1 MGVVRDT
8 LLNNQEVFNRVFG
21 DETVFP
27 ALPEE
32 EYFNR
37 LNTVFGQAE
46 AVKESLNKVAEIEQV
61 VDSVTEKREIK
72 QLINQQ
78 LEKTKLLKNKLDEVK
93 DELFAD

>member
-8 LLNNQEVFNRVFG
+8 LLNNQDVFNRVFG
-21 DETVFP
+21 EESVFP

-32 EYFNR
+32 DYFSR
-37 LNTVFGQAE
+37 LNAVFGQAE
-46 AVKESLNKVAEIEQV
+46 AVRDSLGKVAEIEQV
-61 VDSVTEKREIK
+61 VDAVTEKREIK